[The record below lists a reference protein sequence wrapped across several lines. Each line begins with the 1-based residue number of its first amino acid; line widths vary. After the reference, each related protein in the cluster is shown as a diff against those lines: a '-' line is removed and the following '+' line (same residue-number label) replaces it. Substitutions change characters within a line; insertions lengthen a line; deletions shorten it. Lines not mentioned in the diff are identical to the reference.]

1 MEDNKI
7 EIILGKLKKNKKVGP
22 LLIILLVLII
32 IGFGL
37 SYLGDINNISKKE
50 EGKVTILNDE
60 EDASAP
66 MIDHEYEEKQ
76 REDLSKILS
85 KIEGVGNVEVM
96 LRFGGSEIKVPAT
109 DNNNKQ
115 STMEETDSEGGKR
128 VNTEALDDDKVVMKN
143 NEDGNS
149 PYILE
154 TKKPEVTGVMIVAQ
168 GAQDSKVKY
177 EISKAVASLYDISL
191 EDVSIFPMEESK

>member
-50 EGKVTILNDE
+50 EGKVTILNGD
-60 EDASAP
+60 EDASIP
-66 MIDHEYEEKQ
+66 TIDHEYEEKQ
-76 REDLSKILS
+76 RTDLSKILS

-115 STMEETDSEGGKR
+115 STTEETDSEGGKR

-143 NEDGNS
+143 DEDGNS